1 MQTNIDSKIEQYSN
15 KIELNVDLV
24 ILLSYNAWQI

>member
-24 ILLSYNAWQI
+24 ILLPYNAWQI